1 MSVPVCSKSFFPP
14 GGLSIDLKDFG
25 INQSLSTILYLTS
38 LTPRERPT
46 CEQVMTT
53 QCGDGSDTQSAVEVT
68 AMKQGN
74 HIHRQSYQAG
84 NYKDRL
90 RGSRRYLR

>member
-25 INQSLSTILYLTS
+25 INQSLSTILYPTS

-53 QCGDGSDTQSAVEVT
+53 QCGDGSDKQSTVEVT
-68 AMKQGN
+68 TVKHGN
-74 HIHRQSYQAG
+74 CIHR
-84 NYKDRL
+84 
-90 RGSRRYLR
+90 